1 MIINGVCFFFQDDS
15 IIKRGNKYMYISV
28 IQIAFDAAY
37 NCFQKYMME
46 KFYYPYWSIAFVP
59 GIIQLIIGIS
69 GLIIELTISSQE
81 LYSFLKD
88 NKLGIFLKIILPFI
102 LHIIMCPLFI
112 LIIYYF
118 KPDFILIIYQLA
130 VITKNIMDNL
140 KYPVGLCVCISM
152 GIMQILVLM
161 IYLEILELNFCRL
174 NENTQRNIDLRSQDD
189 FYFEGRDSSSS
200 LKNIDINREY
210 SIEAPEK
217 IESET
222 ELEVKNEG
230 EEENESE
237 DEKINDN

>member
-1 MIINGVCFFFQDDS
+1 
-15 IIKRGNKYMYISV
+15 
-28 IQIAFDAAY
+28 
-37 NCFQKYMME
+37 
-46 KFYYPYWSIAFVP
+46 
-59 GIIQLIIGIS
+59 
-69 GLIIELTISSQE
+69 
-81 LYSFLKD
+81 
-88 NKLGIFLKIILPFI
+88 
-102 LHIIMCPLFI
+102 
-112 LIIYYF
+112 
-118 KPDFILIIYQLA
+118 
-130 VITKNIMDNL
+130 
-140 KYPVGLCVCISM
+140 M